1 MDADSISGTS
11 VSPEV
16 FVVED
21 VSHFSIALSWRTL
34 QEERSS
40 CPIDKW
46 TRFAVDQMNPKTDTY
61 KTIYVTVDVNVCEK
75 LGLTPLMVAA
85 QKGFTRMVHILVEHG
100 ADIHIKNAS
109 GKDALMLA
117 CFAGHLDIVMQLR
130 QLGAT
135 WQAQD
140 VAGCSPLHWAV
151 DGGHVP
157 VVTYMIQNGCEVD
170 VRDNVSGWTP
180 LMRVSAVTG
189 NSAMAQLL
197 IEAGADINARDK
209 DGKTSLMIA
218 VLNNYEQLVKLL
230 LDSGADRHVTNEN
243 IINLLEENKGNEGT
257 VADCE
262 GEMLEEAEEARH

>member
-1 MDADSISGTS
+1 MSKTLPTDHIESKMDADSISGTS

-16 FVVED
+16 LVVED
-21 VSHFSIALSWRTL
+21 ISHYSIALSWRTL

-61 KTIYVTVDVNVCEK
+61 KTIYVGFSTEYIVEDLKPCTTYQFRLRICKANGECLITPTVSAFTCREPRYGKDLHQAVNRNDEEGLLRVLKAGTVDVNVCEK

-85 QKGFTRMVHILVEHG
+85 QKGFTRMVHVLVEHG
-100 ADIHIKNAS
+100 ADIHIKNSS

-135 WQAQD
+135 WQSQD
-140 VAGCSPLHWAV
+140 IAGCSPLHWAV
-151 DGGHVP
+151 DGGHLP

-170 VRDNVSGWTP
+170 VRDNVSGG
-180 LMRVSAVTG
+180 LR
-189 NSAMAQLL
+189 
-197 IEAGADINARDK
+197 
-209 DGKTSLMIA
+209 
-218 VLNNYEQLVKLL
+218 
-230 LDSGADRHVTNEN
+230 
-243 IINLLEENKGNEGT
+243 
-257 VADCE
+257 
-262 GEMLEEAEEARH
+262 